1 MDNNFR
7 EYLLKGEQLGSNFTL
22 TVPDYIF
29 NGGAGLKLSN
39 RSGSSLDFMEHRDYM
54 PGDDLRRLD
63 WNVYAR
69 TDRLAVKLYREEVNP
84 RMDML
89 IDGSA
94 SMQLSGTAKHEAALT
109 MAAFLTAAAFN
120 ASFTSKCWLSQ
131 DTIIPPVNQSALP
144 SNWGNLEFSSSAN
157 PQEALEKFYHRFQF
171 HGIRILISDL
181 IWSGNPEVF
190 LNRFA
195 QDSSMLVIIQMLAE
209 RDLNPEDGNI
219 RLQDSE
225 TGETKEFFL
234 DAGNIAGYKD
244 TLARHRENWNRAC
257 REYGAVLCTFTA
269 EELLK
274 KWDVSELLNKQILN
288 IT

>member
-7 EYLLKGEQLGSNFTL
+7 EYLLKGEQLGTNFTL

-84 RMDML
+84 RMDLL

-94 SMQLSGTAKHEAALT
+94 SMKLAGTAKHEATLM
-109 MAAFLTAAAFN
+109 MASFLTAAAVN
-120 ASFTSKCWLSQ
+120 ASFTSKCWVSQ
-131 DTIIPPVNQSALP
+131 ETIVPPVNQSALP
-144 SNWGNLEFSSSAN
+144 SNWGEIEFSSSSN
-157 PQEALEKFYHRFQF
+157 PQQALENFYSRFQF

-181 IWSGNPEVF
+181 IWSDNPEVF

-195 QDSSMLVIIQMLAE
+195 QDSSMIVIIQMLAE
-209 RDLNPEDGNI
+209 RDLNPEEGNV

-225 TGETKEFFL
+225 TGETKEFYL
-234 DAGNIAGYKD
+234 DARNIAKYKD
-244 TLARHRENWNRAC
+244 TLARHRENWSRAC
-257 REYGAVLCTFTA
+257 REYGAILCTFTA
-269 EELLK
+269 EELLE
-274 KWDVSELLNKQILN
+274 KWDVSELLNRQIIN

>member
-1 MDNNFR
+1 MNDDFR
-7 EYLLKGEQLGSNFTL
+7 EYLLKGEQLGESFTL

-54 PGDDLRRLD
+54 AGDDLRRLD

-84 RMDML
+84 RMDLL

-94 SMQLSGTAKHEAALT
+94 SMNLAGTAKREAALT
-109 MAAFLTAAAFN
+109 MASFLTTAAVN
-120 ASFTSKCWLSQ
+120 ASFTNKCWLSQ
-131 DTIIPPVNQSALP
+131 DTIVPPLNQSALP
-144 SNWGNLEFSSSAN
+144 SNWGKIEFNSSAN
-157 PQEALEKFYHRFQF
+157 PQQALENFYHRFQF

-181 IWSGNPEVF
+181 IWSDNPDVF

-195 QDSSMLVIIQMLAE
+195 QDSSMIVIIQMLAE
-209 RDLNPEDGNI
+209 RDLNPEEGNV

-234 DAGNIAGYKD
+234 DARSISKYKE
-244 TLARHRENWNRAC
+244 TLARHRENWSRAC

-269 EELLK
+269 EELLE
-274 KWDVSELLNKQILN
+274 KWDVGELLNKQILN